1 MMLTS
6 VLVGVVTWDFNR
18 GFTLYITMFSKTFT
32 PVITYLFEKKVE
44 HTTKKMN
51 KIIDGY
57 NLQLK
62 ESNN

>member
-1 MMLTS
+1 MLIS
-6 VLVGVVTWDFNR
+6 VSWGIITWDLNR
-18 GFTLYITMFSKTFT
+18 GLTLYISIFSKTFT